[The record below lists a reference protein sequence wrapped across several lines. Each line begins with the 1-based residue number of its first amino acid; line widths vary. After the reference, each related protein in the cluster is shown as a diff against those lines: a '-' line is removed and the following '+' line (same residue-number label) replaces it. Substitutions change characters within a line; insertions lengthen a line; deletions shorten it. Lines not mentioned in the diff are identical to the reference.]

1 MLFKFEFMKTQTA
14 FRIDEKL
21 LELLREKAKAQKR
34 SLNNYIEYIFYQVV
48 GNIPND
54 ETVQAINDARKNIN
68 LTPINDLDEYLEN
81 L

>member
-34 SLNNYIEYIFYQVV
+34 SLNNYIEYILYQVV